1 MKMDKILLNA
11 KKLKSIVNLMKRMN
25 KWLKNELLIAELCTK
40 RN

>member
-11 KKLKSIVNLMKRMN
+11 KKLKSIVNLMKRTN